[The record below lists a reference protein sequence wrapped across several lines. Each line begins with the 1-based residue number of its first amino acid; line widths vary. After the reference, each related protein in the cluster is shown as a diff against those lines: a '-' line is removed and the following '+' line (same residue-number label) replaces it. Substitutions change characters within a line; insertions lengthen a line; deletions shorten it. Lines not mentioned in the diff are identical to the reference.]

1 MNKPHDI
8 PTGSDPRPES
18 GRVAER
24 DELGAYLAAV
34 AREDCYRVVRPLGAA
49 ARMGADPSVAGQ
61 AGTITELVQFEGAN
75 GATLGPFVRKRI
87 DLALGV
93 GTAYQELCEAQCSGA
108 RFAHVP
114 RIVECYKTGREL
126 VVVSEFIPGKTL
138 DAFVN
143 EAGPSIELSLSVVP
157 AVCAA
162 VAELHKA
169 FDPPVVHRDLK
180 PANIIV
186 SEGPSGL
193 SATLIDFGIARR
205 YREGAAADT
214 VRFGT
219 RSYAPPEQ
227 YGFGQTSV
235 RSDIYAL
242 GMIALFC
249 ITGEEAHG
257 QPSAESLAHAGVTGP
272 YADAILQ
279 ATSFDP
285 GRRFASAEAFCTA
298 FARRGARGERAA
310 SGGHAVRGEHTARG
324 DLASFDG
331 KDTAA
336 SGAEGESRTTP
347 AASGAAGESRTAP
360 AASDFTGGNRTAPA
374 ASDFTGGNRT
384 APAASGVADGSRTA
398 SNTGSRASSQAS
410 TPRQRLRANADL
422 AKRIRAFARRM
433 HTVAMGHA
441 WNILL
446 ALVALLFIVIAT
458 QQVGGPINGQMY
470 PFWYAAYITYVLC
483 LPIVLGILY
492 LMVDRRS
499 LACVAPRLAAR
510 PRRRDSRIFC
520 IYLIFAFAIG
530 VIASLFV

>member
-1 MNKPHDI
+1 MIKPHDI

-18 GRVAER
+18 GRAAER

-34 AREDCYRVVRPLGAA
+34 AREDCYRVVRPLGAV

-93 GTAYQELCEAQCSGA
+93 GTAYQELYEAQCSGA

-285 GRRFASAEAFCTA
+285 ERRFASAEAFCTA

-310 SGGHAVRGEHTARG
+310 SGGHAVRGEHAARG
-324 DLASFDG
+324 DLAAFDG

-336 SGAEGESRTTP
+336 SGVGESRTTP
-347 AASGAAGESRTAP
+347 AASGAADGSRITP
-360 AASDFTGGNRTAPA
+360 AE
-374 ASDFTGGNRT
+374 
-384 APAASGVADGSRTA
+384 SGVAGGSRTA
-398 SNTGSRASSQAS
+398 SNTGSRASAQAS
-410 TPRQRLRANADL
+410 TPRQRLRATADL
-422 AKRIRAFARRM
+422 AKRMRAFARRM

-510 PRRRDSRIFC
+510 PRRRDARTFC
-520 IYLIFAFAIG
+520 IYLVFAFAVG